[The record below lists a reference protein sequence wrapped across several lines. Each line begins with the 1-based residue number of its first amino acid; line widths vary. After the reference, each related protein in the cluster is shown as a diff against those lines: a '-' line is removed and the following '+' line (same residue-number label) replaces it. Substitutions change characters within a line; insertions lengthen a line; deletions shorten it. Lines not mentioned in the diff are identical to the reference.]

1 MNSKILKCNI
11 SRKCGSCQLIDK
23 TYDETL
29 KIKLDTVNNLFKQ
42 NKINYQIKEI
52 NPSPNITKYRNKMIV
67 GFRFI
72 NNEIITGFYEE
83 NSHKVIALDNCLMH
97 SDVQN
102 KIVLGTVKIMKQLKL
117 RPYDEDKKTGLI
129 RYLLIKEGFKTKE
142 IMVVIVTGQEVFPGS
157 NEFCKRI
164 RSIDSNIKTI
174 IQNINPRKTSVVLGE
189 KEKILYGPG
198 QISDYLCDLKFN
210 ITSKSFFQVNPL
222 QAQNLY
228 QKVKDYAEFK
238 GNEII
243 IDAYS
248 GVGTIGMFLSD
259 KVSKVISVEN
269 NKQAHSAAIVNAKN
283 NKIKNVMFYN
293 DDATDFIN
301 QLAKQREKIDV
312 VVMDPPRTGSTEQFI
327 MSCVKLNPKKIIYV
341 SCGPDTLARDLQLF
355 YKNKYFISKGSCF
368 DMFCFSEHIETVVLL
383 TKNNNIK

>member
-1 MNSKILKCNI
+1 MRLKN
-11 SRKCGSCQLIDK
+11 
-23 TYDETL
+23 
-29 KIKLDTVNNLFKQ
+29 
-42 NKINYQIKEI
+42 
-52 NPSPNITKYRNKMIV
+52 
-67 GFRFI
+67 
-72 NNEIITGFYEE
+72 
-83 NSHKVIALDNCLMH
+83 
-97 SDVQN
+97 
-102 KIVLGTVKIMKQLKL
+102 VK
-117 RPYDEDKKTGLI
+117 G
-129 RYLLIKEGFKTKE
+129 
-142 IMVVIVTGQEVFPGS
+142 
-157 NEFCKRI
+157 
-164 RSIDSNIKTI
+164 
-174 IQNINPRKTSVVLGE
+174 
-189 KEKILYGPG
+189 
-198 QISDYLCDLKFN
+198 
-210 ITSKSFFQVNPL
+210 
-222 QAQNLY
+222 A
-228 QKVKDYAEFK
+228 
-238 GNEII
+238 NEII

-383 TKNNNIK
+383 SYNNK